1 MNEWKYRT
9 FGFVY
14 WFGIY
19 FEKHNRSM
27 SIVAIIMVH
36 MFHLSLGKFAYL
48 WKSRKKTIETINVDV
63 FCEQNDQEENNTKN
77 ALKAFYKRC
86 YFFHESLSNK
96 LNGSNIIRMCF
107 FCSLSSSRVCW
118 SIIRFLHY
126 FFFDVIK
133 RVEEGEGD
141 YFVVNAQ
148 KNDDTY
154 VFILKMLRQTQVSS
168 SPSEK
173 KNEPTATMTPTLYFS
188 VILCFMLCRAIDH
201 THRTDE
207 ICVKEKSPVSLLSH
221 RIIITGHDKD
231 CWIRTYICF
240 AVAS

>member
-19 FEKHNRSM
+19 IEKHNRSM

-48 WKSRKKTIETINVDV
+48 CKSRKKTIETINVDV

-107 FCSLSSSRVCW
+107 FL
-118 SIIRFLHY
+118 L
-126 FFFDVIK
+126 
-133 RVEEGEGD
+133 
-141 YFVVNAQ
+141 VV
-148 KNDDTY
+148 
-154 VFILKMLRQTQVSS
+154 
-168 SPSEK
+168 
-173 KNEPTATMTPTLYFS
+173 
-188 VILCFMLCRAIDH
+188 
-201 THRTDE
+201 
-207 ICVKEKSPVSLLSH
+207 
-221 RIIITGHDKD
+221 IITGLLEHNSFLTLFLLRCDKKSRGRRRRLL
-231 CWIRTYICF
+231 CCQCTEEWWYICF
-240 AVAS
+240 YSQNATTNTGLFVPFGKEKWTNGHNDSNIVFFSHFVLYALSSYRSYSPHRWNMR